1 MSLTLSIA
9 GLFLSVIAVATSTLL
24 LVRQTAFMR
33 HSNEIPILT
42 DLYQEFRTAEFQ
54 TAQDYVRNS
63 LTLAYDPS
71 LGISK
76 LPDEARY
83 AVRRVAN
90 FYTSLGALVA
100 LGLADEKFVVSLL
113 GNPADRSWKV
123 LEPYILR
130 EREIQDN
137 NDILAFYEDII
148 YRIRENC
155 PVIKAYGIK
164 LKKLTNAPASV
175 GYFQRTPWGGDV
187 DPQPGSDES

>member
-33 HSNEIPILT
+33 HANEIPVLT
-42 DLYQEFRTAEFQ
+42 DLYQEFRSAGFQ
-54 TAQDYVRNS
+54 SAQDYVRNS
-63 LTLAYDPS
+63 LTSACDPS

-83 AVRRVAN
+83 SVRKVAN

-130 EREIQDN
+130 ERDIQDN
-137 NDILAFYEDII
+137 DDILAFYEDMVHW
-148 YRIRENC
+148 IRENF
-155 PVIKAYGIK
+155 PVIEAYGIK
-164 LKKLTNAPASV
+164 LKRVTASPTSV
-175 GYFQRTPWGGDV
+175 DFSQRRRRADNIGSQPSGDK
-187 DPQPGSDES
+187 S

>member
-9 GLFLSVIAVATSTLL
+9 GLFLSVIAVATSTFL

-33 HSNEIPILT
+33 HANEIPILT
-42 DLYQEFRTAEFQ
+42 DLYQEFRSAEFQ
-54 TAQDYVRNS
+54 KAQDYVRDS
-63 LTLAYDPS
+63 LPPASDPS

-83 AVRRVAN
+83 SVRKVAN

-113 GNPADRSWKV
+113 GNPADRSWRV

-130 EREIQDN
+130 EREIQGND
-137 NDILAFYEDII
+137 DILAFYEDMVH
-148 YRIRENC
+148 RIRENY
-155 PVIKAYGIK
+155 PVIGAYGIK
-164 LKKLTNAPASV
+164 LKRVTNSPTSV
-175 GYFQRTPWGGDV
+175 DRLFPTHSLGRQYGLSTKQ
-187 DPQPGSDES
+187 Q